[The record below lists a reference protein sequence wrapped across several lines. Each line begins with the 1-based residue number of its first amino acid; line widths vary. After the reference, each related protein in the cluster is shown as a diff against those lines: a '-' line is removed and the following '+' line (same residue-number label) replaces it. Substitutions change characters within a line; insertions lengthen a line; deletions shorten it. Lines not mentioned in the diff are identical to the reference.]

1 MQIITGR
8 TGENHVT
15 SDDDRALYAGIF
27 GTGSYVLNT
36 NQKLAASII
45 SSNTIRISNGDL
57 VHQGTHAR
65 IRYNTYEDV
74 TIDNGTT
81 GYKRID
87 LIVARYTKS
96 AGLEA
101 MELAVIKG
109 TPSADP
115 AVPEYTAGNI
125 LQGASLSEMPLYQI
139 TLDGVNIESV
149 TALYT
154 LIGVPM
160 SDVMGETEYVPIIG
174 GLGQQLR
181 DFSTYVSNTYLRK
194 PKSFQVTLPGDNTT
208 QSVTVEVEDFTIDS
222 IVIGVQNGATRYYN
236 GDVTG
241 DASLYIKR
249 ISYGPEENHHVGVL
263 FSSTTETAETFTVY
277 YI

>member
-36 NQKLAASII
+36 GLQLAAAVI
-45 SSNTIRISNGDL
+45 SANTIRISSGDL

-81 GYKRID
+81 GYGRID
-87 LIVARYTKS
+87 LIVARYSRS
-96 AGLEA
+96 AGLES

-115 AVPEYTAGNI
+115 EAPVYNTGNI
-125 LQGASLSEMPLYQI
+125 LQGASVSEMPLYQI

-160 SDVMGETEYVPIIG
+160 SDVMGKTEYVPIIG

-181 DFSTYVSNTYLRK
+181 DFSTYVDGK
-194 PKSFQVTLPGDNTT
+194 FTT
-208 QSVTVEVEDFTIDS
+208 VNAALD
-222 IVIGVQNGATRYYN
+222 
-236 GDVTG
+236 
-241 DASLYIKR
+241 SLYSDIHGVDDGILAR
-249 ISYGPEENHHVGVL
+249 LSALSAQLSGIDNRVTALEERNAG
-263 FSSTTETAETFTVY
+263 
-277 YI
+277 

>member
-8 TGENHVT
+8 TGENHIT

-36 NQKLAASII
+36 GLQLAAAVI
-45 SSNTIRISNGDL
+45 SANTIRISSGDL

-81 GYKRID
+81 GYGRID
-87 LIVARYTKS
+87 LIVARYTRS
-96 AGLEA
+96 AGLES

-109 TPSADP
+109 MPSADP
-115 AVPEYTAGNI
+115 EAPAYNTGNI
-125 LQGASLSEMPLYQI
+125 LQGASVSEMPLYQI
-139 TLDGVNIESV
+139 TLDGVNIENV

-160 SDVMGETEYVPIIG
+160 SDVMGQTEYAPIIG
-174 GLGQQLR
+174 GLGEQLR
-181 DFSTYVSNTYLRK
+181 NFSTYVENTFLKK
-194 PKSFQVTLPGDNTT
+194 PKSFQVTLPGDGST
-208 QSVTVEVEDFTIDS
+208 QSVTVDVEDFTLDS
-222 IVIGVQNGATRYYN
+222 IVIGVRNGATRYYN

-241 DASLYIKR
+241 DAGLYIKR

-263 FSSTTETAETFTVY
+263 FSGTTETAETFTVY